1 MKSQLQQFLD
11 DLTEFSADLK
21 SICNRQT
28 AHDALLDR
36 WEHIRHDSYRKVP
49 LALTIATHLTV
60 LILTI
65 TAPFLMSRS
74 LEIPEVYSV
83 NLYQVMEAPS
93 PAPTI
98 KPVSLTKPA
107 TKKAITSKAAKPVK
121 PDAISLSPIRQRLI
135 KERQEKKVKRLN
147 EELRLR
153 NMAQVKAEL
162 QEQQAAKEA
171 REAASKALSRLT
183 DLLKSTT
190 ASRGSEAQNT
200 QATTTGPATG
210 SGEAD
215 PRKLEALAQ
224 YKARLSQHIYPHWQL
239 PELQDWDEDLR
250 AVIVLRVKRDGT
262 VTSSYF
268 EKRSGN
274 LRFNQYVQKAI
285 DNAQPL
291 PPFPIDFHEKTEEIA
306 VTFYPGGLM

>member
-1 MKSQLQQFLD
+1 MKSQLQQFID
-11 DLTEFSADLK
+11 DLAEFSADLK

-28 AHDALLDR
+28 AHDALLNR
-36 WEHIRHDSYRKVP
+36 WEHIRQDSYRKVP
-49 LALTIATHLTV
+49 LLLTIATHFAV

-65 TAPFLMSRS
+65 TAPFLMSRA
-74 LEIPEVYSV
+74 LDIPEVYSV
-83 NLYQVMEAPS
+83 NLYQVTEAPS
-93 PAPTI
+93 PAPAP
-98 KPVSLTKPA
+98 KPVRVSKPA
-107 TKKAITSKAAKPVK
+107 TKKAITAKAVKPVK
-121 PDAISLSPIRQRLI
+121 PDAISLSPIRQRLL
-135 KERQEKKVKRLN
+135 KERQEKEVQRTR

-153 NMAQVKAEL
+153 KMEQVRAEL
-162 QEQQAAKEA
+162 QEQHAAKEA
-171 REAASKALSRLT
+171 RETASKALSRLT

-190 ASRGSEAQNT
+190 ASRGSEKQSS

-210 SGEAD
+210 SGEID

-224 YKARLSQHIYPHWQL
+224 YKSRLSQHIYPYWQL
-239 PELQDWDEDLR
+239 PELQDWDENLR

-268 EKRSGN
+268 EKRSGD
-274 LRFNQYVQKAI
+274 LRFNQYVKKAI

-291 PPFPIDFHEKTEEIA
+291 PPFPIDFHQKTEEIA